1 MTGIA
6 TQDPEHERRYN
17 PVAEARNIHRYL
29 EGVRWQIA
37 ALTHALGYGS
47 TTELNRNDLVAVTR
61 DAAEMTGLP
70 YAPEYRE
77 REQTL
82 RSRMG

>member
-1 MTGIA
+1 M
-6 TQDPEHERRYN
+6 
-17 PVAEARNIHRYL
+17 
-29 EGVRWQIA
+29 
-37 ALTHALGYGS
+37 GS
-47 TTELNRNDLVAVTR
+47 TTGLNRNDLVAVTR

-77 REQTL
+77 REQAL

>member
-1 MTGIA
+1 M
-6 TQDPEHERRYN
+6 
-17 PVAEARNIHRYL
+17 AEARNIHRYL

-37 ALTHALGYGS
+37 ALTQAMGHGSTAALG
-47 TTELNRNDLVAVTR
+47 RDDLVAVTR
-61 DAAEMTGLP
+61 DAAAMTGLA

-77 REQTL
+77 RERAL